1 MRTSIDTKTQAMRN
15 LYVALDHINVHVD
28 RIEDHW
34 KTRGT
39 VTAIVENYKSHYT
52 LRISVKNSDT
62 VNAEIEDSKPNAK
75 RRIILCSESDPKLL
89 AERIEENIA
98 EHENPLCFVK

>member
-34 KTRGT
+34 KTHGT
-39 VTAIVENYKSHYT
+39 VIAIVENYKGRYT
-52 LRISVKNSDT
+52 LRVSVINPDT
-62 VNAEIEDSKPNAK
+62 VNAAIEDSKPNAK

-98 EHENPLCFVK
+98 EHETPLCLVK